1 MKEKRFITIIIAL
14 CFLSSLAAI
23 TFSPVTVSASSGKPI
38 TLKFAHQNP
47 PKGWTTVKVIDAY
60 INKLREVSKGRLEI
74 VVYPAQSLI
83 KAKEMV
89 TGIETG
95 IADMGWTPLGY
106 FTGRFPLTTVTT
118 LPFMALNTG
127 GKNSL
132 VIQDLYET
140 LPEVQ
145 KEYRSVKVLSLHAS
159 DAYHIFT
166 SKQPVKSMD
175 DLKGLKLRIMG
186 ADPMKASK
194 KLGLAPLFMPMPGI
208 YEAGEKGVLDGA
220 ALPWAAVATFNL
232 YEVFPNW
239 TDVDLW
245 AANFM
250 IFMNKD
256 KWDSIPKDLQDAIL
270 SVSGMHAAEWLG
282 DAAWGPIVKEE
293 TLAKAKKAGKEL
305 VMHTLN
311 PGELEKWQKIGGQ
324 PVWDEWVKEMDK
336 KGLPGQKVLETAKQ
350 LMEKY
355 K

>member
-38 TLKFAHQNP
+38 ALKFAHQNP
-47 PKGWTTVKVIDAY
+47 PKGRTTVKLIDAY
-60 INKLREVSKGRLEI
+60 INKLREVSKGRLDI
-74 VVYPAQSLI
+74 SVYPAQSLI
-83 KAKEMV
+83 KSREMV

-95 IADMGWTPLGY
+95 IADMAWTPLGY
-106 FTGRFPLTTVTT
+106 FTGRFPLTTVTM

-132 VIQDLYET
+132 VLQELFET

-159 DAYHIFT
+159 DAYHVFT
-166 SKQPVKSMD
+166 SKEPVKSMD

-186 ADPMKASK
+186 AYPIMASK
-194 KLGLAPLFMPMPGI
+194 KLGLSPLFMPMPGI

-232 YEVFPNW
+232 YEVFPQW

-245 AANFM
+245 SAPFM

-256 KWDSIPKDLQDAIL
+256 KWNSLPKDLQDAI
-270 SVSGMHAAEWLG
+270 SSISGINAAQWLG
-282 DAAWGPIVKEE
+282 DAAWGPDVKDD
-293 TLAKAKKAGKEL
+293 TLAKAQKAGKKLE
-305 VMHTLN
+305 MHSLN
-311 PGELEKWQKIGGQ
+311 PGELERWQKTAGQ
-324 PVWDEWVKEMDK
+324 PVWDEWVKEMNK
-336 KGLPGQKVLETAKQ
+336 KRLPGQKVLDAAKQ